1 MINNFYK
8 QTLLPRLCFVPYF
21 VTRIILSV
29 SSVWYWLA
37 GARRR
42 CEAEAGSHLCIEAGV
57 RGWESIEFKEL
68 YQSACEYLPPENV
81 HRLIVQPDQNYLR
94 QIADFVKSAP
104 ITHYLYDPRTDNSDG
119 VLWRALWQSF
129 RVAIL
134 LNKHGV
140 VPIVLLTDL
149 AVRSWRTQAAVVSAR
164 KGLVV
169 CFMAPRCIGAI
180 FPHRRLLGP
189 SLMPFSV
196 QTLQMLN
203 GLIEKRPKHI
213 TPKALFTGS
222 LYEPRSSKLELI
234 RVGLADLGFIFDI
247 QGRSLGSARVSDR
260 EYWSRLCYADIIVT
274 TSDQTLEDCNDWKH
288 IPHLIYRY
296 LEVLASGSLLIAQD
310 VPSVCRYFTPGIHFV
325 AFDSP
330 QKAVEVISHYLV
342 NESERLLIARQGKER
357 ADALITARSFWVPIE
372 SVLGEDSIL

>member
-1 MINNFYK
+1 MINKFYK

-21 VTRIILSV
+21 VARIILSV
-29 SSVWYWLA
+29 ISALNWLA
-37 GARRR
+37 GSRRK
-42 CEAEAGSHLCIEAGV
+42 CGADSHLCIEAGV

-81 HRLIVQPDQNYLR
+81 HRLILQPDQSYLR
-94 QIADFVKSAP
+94 QIADLLRSAP
-104 ITHYLYDPRTDNSDG
+104 ITHYLYDPRTDNSG
-119 VLWRALWQSF
+119 IVLWRALWQSL

-149 AVRSWRTQAAVVSAR
+149 AVRAWRTQAAVVSAR
-164 KGLVV
+164 NGLVV
-169 CFMAPRCIGAI
+169 CFMAPTRVGPI

-196 QTLQMLN
+196 QTLRMLN
-203 GLIEKRPKHI
+203 GLISQRKKNIPPI
-213 TPKALFTGS
+213 ALFTGS
-222 LYEPRSSKLELI
+222 LYEPRATRLEQI
-234 RVGLADLGFIFDI
+234 RTGLAALGFLFEVK
-247 QGRSLGSARVSDR
+247 GRPMGSKRVTDA
-260 EYWSRLCYADIIVT
+260 EYWERLCHAEIILTTADQVL
-274 TSDQTLEDCNDWKH
+274 QNVADWHH

-296 LEVLASGSLLIAQD
+296 IEVLASGSLLIAQD
-310 VPSVCRYFTPGIHFV
+310 VPSVRRYFTPGVHFI

-357 ADALITARSFWVPIE
+357 ADALILSRSFWVSID
-372 SVLGEDSIL
+372 SVLSSNSLL